1 MKSFVDKNA
10 RAWSIVVNI
19 ATVKRVRALCDVNLL
34 ELITVD
40 DSGKTDSSVLDK
52 LSEDPV
58 LLVDVLYA
66 VCKPEADKLGITD
79 VEFGESLD
87 GDAIE
92 KATESLL
99 DEIVDFFPEAKRKV
113 FRKILDAT
121 RKFQRETAEKIKN
134 LVESEAFDNL
144 IASRIQKLSNI
155 GLDAPESSE

>member
-1 MKSFVDKNA
+1 MKSFVDKTA

-19 ATVKRVRALCDVNLL
+19 ATVKRVRALCNVNLL

-66 VCKPEADKLGITD
+66 VCKPEADKLGISD
-79 VEFGESLD
+79 EQFGESLD

-92 KATESLL
+92 KATENLL

-121 RKFQRETAEKIKN
+121 RRFQRETAEKIKN

>member
-1 MKSFVDKNA
+1 MHSFVDKNN
-10 RAWSIVVNI
+10 RAWSVVVNI
-19 ATVKRVRALCDVNLL
+19 ATVKRVRALCEVNLL

-40 DSGKTDSSVLDK
+40 DDGKANSSVLDK
-52 LSEDPV
+52 LSEDSC

-66 VCKPEADKLGITD
+66 VCKPEADVLGVTD
-79 VEFGESLD
+79 KEFGESFD
-87 GDAIE
+87 GDCIE
-92 KATESLL
+92 KATDALL
-99 DEIVDFFPEAKRKV
+99 DEVIDFFPEAKRKV

>member
-19 ATVKRVRALCDVNLL
+19 ATVKRVRALCNVNLL

-66 VCKPEADKLGITD
+66 VCKPEADKLGISD
-79 VEFGESLD
+79 EQFGESLD

-92 KATESLL
+92 KATENLL

-121 RKFQRETAEKIKN
+121 RRFQRETAEKIKN